1 MNARKRFTTALALCA
16 VAACAALLSLPRAG
30 AARVEGEDGPTWT
43 FDVTPPVSLAEGQTL
58 RVNLFNSGRSP
69 LEIIPC
75 VFDGDGAH
83 LKTWELVTLRPGQTL
98 SFDLGRAEA
107 GRREDANVVVR
118 AAVHGD
124 GSVRKQLVAS
134 GEVLDDATGRSG
146 LFLPG
151 LRAGFDPQP
160 DPPAAR

>member
-16 VAACAALLSLPRAG
+16 AAALAALLGFPHAGTARA
-30 AARVEGEDGPTWT
+30 EGEEEPDRAI
-43 FDVTPPVSLAEGQTL
+43 DVTPPVSLAEGQTL
-58 RVNLFNSGRSP
+58 RVNLLNTGADP

-83 LKTWELVTLRPGQTL
+83 LKTWERVTLRPGQTR

-107 GRREDANVVVR
+107 GRREEPSVLVR

-124 GSVRKQLVAS
+124 GSVRKYLVAS
-134 GEVLDDATGRSG
+134 GELVEDATGRSS
-146 LFLPG
+146 LFVPSLC
-151 LRAGFDPQP
+151 AGFDPQAE
-160 DPPAAR
+160 PPTVR